1 MKRKA
6 WIIGASTGIG
16 AAVADELTAKGW
28 DVVRSSR
35 SQGEIR
41 IDVSDDASVIDAANR
56 YQEAHGN
63 FDLVLVMAGFW
74 QRMSAKQFDLEV
86 FKEHNNTNNVGLARC
101 VAAVLPR
108 MIAQNSGTLIGVSSV
123 AGFRGLPGSS
133 GYGPS
138 KAAQINLLEIK
149 PDLTDLVSPEI
160 QLTPQLVIKMKYP
173 EFGNVKES
181 LTMDNITDITFNMIA
196 NSVEYIYDGE
206 QFYYANEAEP
216 GEMLEFIESLNQEQ
230 FEKIENFFNNLPK
243 MTKNI
248 NLKCGKCGFDHTIE
262 VEGLENFF
270 G

>member
-41 IDVSDDASVIDAANR
+41 IDVSNDGSVVEAANK
-56 YQEAHGN
+56 YQAAHGA

-101 VAAVLPR
+101 VAAVLPK

-123 AGFRGLPGSS
+123 AGFRGLPGAS

-138 KAAQINLLEIK
+138 KAAQINFLES
-149 PDLTDLVSPEI
+149 LRTDLRNTNVIVQTVAPGFVKTPMTDVNKFPMPFIISAERAAKIIVKGIEKEKTEI
-160 QLTPQLVIKMKYP
+160 VFPTPMAISMK
-173 EFGNVKES
+173 
-181 LTMDNITDITFNMIA
+181 LA
-196 NSVEYIYDGE
+196 R
-206 QFYYANEAEP
+206 
-216 GEMLEFIESLNQEQ
+216 L
-230 FEKIENFFNNLPK
+230 LPASIWPK
-243 MTKNI
+243 LFK
-248 NLKCGKCGFDHTIE
+248 KG
-262 VEGLENFF
+262 
-270 G
+270 

>member
-16 AAVADELTAKGW
+16 AAVADALTAKGW

-41 IDVSDDASVIDAANR
+41 VDVSDDASVVEAANK
-56 YQEAHGN
+56 YQATHGA

-101 VAAVLPR
+101 VAAVLPK

-123 AGFRGLPGSS
+123 AGFRGLPGAS

-138 KAAQINLLEIK
+138 KAAQINFLES
-149 PDLTDLVSPEI
+149 LRTDLRNTNVIVQTVSPGFVKTPMTDVNKFPMPFIISAEQAAKIIVKGIEKEKAEI
-160 QLTPQLVIKMKYP
+160 VFPTPMAISMKLARLVPASIW
-173 EFGNVKES
+173 
-181 LTMDNITDITFNMIA
+181 
-196 NSVEYIYDGE
+196 
-206 QFYYANEAEP
+206 
-216 GEMLEFIESLNQEQ
+216 
-230 FEKIENFFNNLPK
+230 PK
-243 MTKNI
+243 LFK
-248 NLKCGKCGFDHTIE
+248 KG
-262 VEGLENFF
+262 
-270 G
+270 

>member
-16 AAVADELTAKGW
+16 AAVADELTANGW

-41 IDVSDDASVIDAANR
+41 VDVSDDASVVEAANK
-56 YQEAHGN
+56 YQTAHGA

-101 VAAVLPR
+101 VAAVLPK

-123 AGFRGLPGSS
+123 AGFRGLPGAS

-138 KAAQINLLEIK
+138 KAAQINFLES
-149 PDLTDLVSPEI
+149 LRTDLRNTNVIVQTVSPGFVKTPMTDVNKFPMPFIISAEQAAKIIVKGIEKEKAEI
-160 QLTPQLVIKMKYP
+160 VFPTPMAISMKLARLVPASIW
-173 EFGNVKES
+173 
-181 LTMDNITDITFNMIA
+181 
-196 NSVEYIYDGE
+196 
-206 QFYYANEAEP
+206 
-216 GEMLEFIESLNQEQ
+216 
-230 FEKIENFFNNLPK
+230 PK
-243 MTKNI
+243 LFK
-248 NLKCGKCGFDHTIE
+248 KG
-262 VEGLENFF
+262 
-270 G
+270 

>member
-16 AAVADELTAKGW
+16 AAVADELAAKGW

-41 IDVSDDASVIDAANR
+41 IDVSDDASVVDAANR

-101 VAAVLPR
+101 VAAVLPK
-108 MIAQNSGTLIGVSSV
+108 MIIQNSGTLIGVSSV

-138 KAAQINLLEIK
+138 KAAQINFLES
-149 PDLTDLVSPEI
+149 LRTDLQDTNVLIQTVSPGFVKTPMTDVNTFPMPFIISADKAAKIIVKGIEKKKAEI
-160 QLTPQLVIKMKYP
+160 VFPTPMAISMKLSRLVPASIW
-173 EFGNVKES
+173 
-181 LTMDNITDITFNMIA
+181 
-196 NSVEYIYDGE
+196 
-206 QFYYANEAEP
+206 
-216 GEMLEFIESLNQEQ
+216 
-230 FEKIENFFNNLPK
+230 PK
-243 MTKNI
+243 LFK
-248 NLKCGKCGFDHTIE
+248 KG
-262 VEGLENFF
+262 
-270 G
+270 

>member
-41 IDVSDDASVIDAANR
+41 IDVSNDGSVVEAANK
-56 YQEAHGN
+56 YQATHGA

-74 QRMSAKQFDLEV
+74 QRMSAKQFDLDV

-101 VAAVLPR
+101 VAAVLPK

-123 AGFRGLPGSS
+123 AGFRGLPGAS

-138 KAAQINLLEIK
+138 KAAQINFLES
-149 PDLTDLVSPEI
+149 LRTDLRNTNVIVQTVSPGFVKTPMTEVNKFPMPFIISAERAAKIIVKGIEKEKAEI
-160 QLTPQLVIKMKYP
+160 VFPTPMAISMKLARLVPASIW
-173 EFGNVKES
+173 
-181 LTMDNITDITFNMIA
+181 
-196 NSVEYIYDGE
+196 
-206 QFYYANEAEP
+206 
-216 GEMLEFIESLNQEQ
+216 
-230 FEKIENFFNNLPK
+230 PK
-243 MTKNI
+243 LFK
-248 NLKCGKCGFDHTIE
+248 KG
-262 VEGLENFF
+262 
-270 G
+270 

>member
-16 AAVADELTAKGW
+16 AAVADELAAKGW

-41 IDVSDDASVIDAANR
+41 IDVSDDASVADAANR

-101 VAAVLPR
+101 VAAVLPK
-108 MIAQNSGTLIGVSSV
+108 MINQNSGTLIGVSSV

-138 KAAQINLLEIK
+138 KAAQINLLES
-149 PDLTDLVSPEI
+149 LRTDLQDTNVLIQTVSPGFVKTPMTDVNTFPMPFIISADKAAKIIVKGIEKKKAEI
-160 QLTPQLVIKMKYP
+160 VFPTPMAISMKLSRLVPASIW
-173 EFGNVKES
+173 
-181 LTMDNITDITFNMIA
+181 
-196 NSVEYIYDGE
+196 
-206 QFYYANEAEP
+206 
-216 GEMLEFIESLNQEQ
+216 
-230 FEKIENFFNNLPK
+230 PK
-243 MTKNI
+243 LFK
-248 NLKCGKCGFDHTIE
+248 KG
-262 VEGLENFF
+262 
-270 G
+270 